1 MIRLAAHHP
10 YEMAHG
16 LASLGRNGDSTLV
29 HMSPDEI
36 GGLQSLAQAHGKS
49 LTTNPQTGLPE
60 AFSLKGF
67 LPMLAG
73 LVLSPF
79 TGGMSMGAAMALE
92 AGAGAATGALTGQ
105 KGWGLLGSALG
116 GVGGAGLG
124 SALMGAGEAG
134 AAGAAGA
141 AGTAGT
147 ALPEVA
153 APDMA
158 AAGAAAGLPEVPL
171 TALPQGASSVGTA
184 LSSGTG
190 LVGGAGTASAS
201 GLASPSLAAE
211 IANSS
216 PSLGNVW
223 TSGMSNMG
231 KGLLNPSGVY
241 SGLGG
246 LSGTAKTAAM
256 LAAPVVSQMANNQND
271 GITDPVKGTQY
282 YNVSYNRGQVNP
294 LFGTPGQPYYI
305 GGGYTSTNA
314 PGSTSPWSTTY
325 GGSKTPQTSGYVYQG
340 VGPQNLAHGGS
351 VSHYD
356 AGGPTVAPP
365 VPTPAAPATPM
376 SDTMAGLNK
385 YYQGQAGLGALQS
398 LGQEM
403 GSMPPPPTAMENYM
417 SNVNGRAEGSIPAL
431 TPAQL
436 ESAKAAQANLPPPQ
450 ATSFPSSF
458 TDSTKTTYNYNN
470 YSYDPRT
477 GQFTTVNG
485 PGAGRY
491 GGFQGFISPF
501 NTYNNPS
508 SPPPSSDPS
517 MSANHPNYYGG
528 GSYGKAEGGGIA
540 ALHGTYAAGGKLL
553 RGDGDGMS
561 DSIPAVIHGGDE
573 PQKAALAD
581 GEFVIP
587 ADVVSHL
594 GNGSTEAGS
603 KTLYKMMDKV
613 RMARTG
619 NSNQGKQINPN
630 KYMPA

>member
-60 AFSLKGF
+60 AFSLSGF

-73 LVLSPF
+73 LALSPF

-134 AAGAAGA
+134 AAGAAGT

-153 APDMA
+153 APNI
-158 AAGAAAGLPEVPL
+158 AAAGLPGVPL

-190 LVGGAGTASAS
+190 LVGDAGTAS
-201 GLASPSLAAE
+201 
-211 IANSS
+211 
-216 PSLGNVW
+216 GNVW

-305 GGGYTSTNA
+305 GGGYTNTNA

-458 TDSTKTTYNYNN
+458 TDSTQTTYNYNN

-491 GGFQGFISPF
+491 GGFQ
-501 NTYNNPS
+501 
-508 SPPPSSDPS
+508 
-517 MSANHPNYYGG
+517 
-528 GSYGKAEGGGIA
+528 GGGIA

>member
-73 LVLSPF
+73 LALSPF

-134 AAGAAGA
+134 AAGAAG
-141 AGTAGT
+141 TAGT

-153 APDMA
+153 APDI
-158 AAGAAAGLPEVPL
+158 AAAGLPGVPL

-256 LAAPVVSQMANNQND
+256 LAAPVVSQMANKQND

-294 LFGTPGQPYYI
+294 LFGMPGQPYYI

-458 TDSTKTTYNYNN
+458 TDLTNTTYNYNN

-485 PGAGRY
+485 PGAGR
-491 GGFQGFISPF
+491 
-501 NTYNNPS
+501 
-508 SPPPSSDPS
+508 
-517 MSANHPNYYGG
+517 
-528 GSYGKAEGGGIA
+528 YGKAEGGGIA

-619 NSNQGKQINPN
+619 NPNQGKQINPN

>member
-1 MIRLAAHHP
+1 MIRPAAHHP
-10 YEMAHG
+10 HEMAHG

-29 HMSPDEI
+29 HMSPDEV
-36 GGLQSLAQAHGKS
+36 GGLQSIAQAHGKS

-73 LVLSPF
+73 LALSPF

-141 AGTAGT
+141 GSS

-153 APDMA
+153 TPNIAEA
-158 AAGAAAGLPEVPL
+158 SL
-171 TALPQGASSVGTA
+171 TGLPQGASSIGTS
-184 LSSGTG
+184 LSSGTLG
-190 LVGGAGTASAS
+190 TGTAASLDPALSAQAANLASPLSAS
-201 GLASPSLAAE
+201 GLASSYAPSYGQSLA
-211 IANSS
+211 
-216 PSLGNVW
+216 
-223 TSGMSNMG
+223 NMG
-231 KGLLNPSGVY
+231 RGLMNPSGVY

-246 LSGTAKTAAM
+246 LGGTAKTAAM
-256 LAAPVVSQMANNQND
+256 LAAPIASQMIGDQKD

-282 YNVSYNRGQVNP
+282 YNVSYSRGQVNP
-294 LFGTPGQPYYI
+294 LFGMPGQPYYI
-305 GGGYTSTNA
+305 GGGYTNTNA

-340 VGPQNLAHGGS
+340 LGPQNLAHGGS
-351 VSHYD
+351 VHHYD
-356 AGGPTVAPP
+356 AGGPTIAPP

-376 SDTMAGLNK
+376 SNTMAGLNS

-403 GSMPPPPTAMENYM
+403 GSTPPSPTAMENYM
-417 SNVNGRAEGSIPAL
+417 SNINARAEGLIPAL

-450 ATSFPSSF
+450 PTNFPTSF
-458 TDSTKTTYNYNN
+458 TDAAGSSYNYNN
-470 YSYDPRT
+470 YSYDPQT
-477 GQFTTVNG
+477 GQYTTTNG

-491 GGFQGFISPF
+491 GGFRGL
-501 NTYNNPS
+501 T
-508 SPPPSSDPS
+508 
-517 MSANHPNYYGG
+517 GG
-528 GSYGKAEGGGIA
+528 IYGKAEGGGIA

-613 RMARTG
+613 RLARTG
-619 NSNQGKQINPN
+619 NPKQGKQINPD